1 MDVEQAI
8 ARLPR
13 WILFLTLAGVAPCY
27 LHGGIP
33 WIAGFLVGA
42 VASYWNFRGIRRVVD
57 TLARKAAEAS
67 DASVPRPRA
76 SGALF
81 RVVLRFVLLGVGVF
95 AILRVSEISVTAVL
109 IGLFVSVAAVLLEIL
124 YELTFLYRV

>member
-1 MDVEQAI
+1 MDVEEAI

-13 WILFLTLAGVAPCY
+13 WMLLFVGIGVAPCY
-27 LHGGIP
+27 MHGGLP
-33 WIAGFLVGA
+33 WTAGFLVGA
-42 VASYWNFRGIRRVVD
+42 VASYWNFRGIRHVVD

-67 DASVPRPRA
+67 DDTGPRPRA
-76 SGALF
+76 SSAVF

-109 IGLFVSVAAVLLEIL
+109 LGLFVSVAAVLLEIL